1 MMCKYPDKY
10 CGDRYLKTSTGEWMC
25 RLREWK
31 KREKRCPYDETI
43 MSKKYAISHNKKI
56 YPFDLSKFSV
66 EEKH

>member
-1 MMCKYPDKY
+1 M
-10 CGDRYLKTSTGEWMC
+10 KTSTGEWMC